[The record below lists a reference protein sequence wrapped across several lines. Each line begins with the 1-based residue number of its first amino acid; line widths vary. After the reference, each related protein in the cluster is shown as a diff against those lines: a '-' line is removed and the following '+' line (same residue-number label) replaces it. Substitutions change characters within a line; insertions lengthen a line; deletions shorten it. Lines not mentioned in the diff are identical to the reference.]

1 MLAVGQRRANDR
13 CRKDAAGF
21 NDFTNDGCRKFP
33 RRMPQETPQR
43 PTMVAAR
50 FNEACRRNAA
60 AVNDRANEMRR
71 RRSANRNEAVKVHG
85 SEKERH
91 AVRLSELT
99 VLAGQKSA
107 VTRTKFGHGSD
118 REWTRVGQRLIIA
131 PDVRRLVRPFV
142 AAFSVT
148 GFSFWHL
155 GVGSLGSRE
164 RVGKLSRSP
173 CCRASL
179 AESGC
184 LCALAPRGAPRL
196 PAP

>member
-1 MLAVGQRRANDR
+1 
-13 CRKDAAGF
+13 
-21 NDFTNDGCRKFP
+21 
-33 RRMPQETPQR
+33 MPQASTIL
-43 PTMVAAR
+43 PTMVAASSHDG
-50 FNEACRRNAA
+50 CRKKRRSVQRWLPHGSTRRAA
-60 AVNDRANEMRR
+60 EMPQRSTTGPTEMRR